1 MRKSGC
7 SLLPFFKPV
16 LPLVWLRSFNSGD
29 KGLISE
35 SCSLGSA
42 YNLEVSAS
50 CQETNSHYR
59 RHRLTVP
66 KEMREKLRHVFPEKE
81 KGHSDMMSDMRPS
94 GKLRFVAVKVKS
106 EDVKGD
112 TFSLQEKYWN
122 RGCVKVSSALSY
134 FIEKL
139 SEPYCRNK
147 GIFSTKILF
156 CLSFNSSSFCCHW
169 IIFHDI
175 KDPLQFALD
184 SFPTSPHMSVPH
196 FYLMWARFVFYL
208 TF

>member
-1 MRKSGC
+1 M
-7 SLLPFFKPV
+7 
-16 LPLVWLRSFNSGD
+16 
-29 KGLISE
+29 ISE

-50 CQETNSHYR
+50 CQETNSHYH

-112 TFSLQEKYWN
+112 TFSLQEKY
-122 RGCVKVSSALSY
+122 
-134 FIEKL
+134 
-139 SEPYCRNK
+139 
-147 GIFSTKILF
+147 
-156 CLSFNSSSFCCHW
+156 
-169 IIFHDI
+169 
-175 KDPLQFALD
+175 
-184 SFPTSPHMSVPH
+184 
-196 FYLMWARFVFYL
+196 
-208 TF
+208 